1 MSIFNNYSILFT
13 YLVAAYVIGG
23 EHCWAL
29 RPKKEEKDNGEREGS
44 DGWGSKM
51 GHWLHRPL
59 HLFFLSWHPWS
70 PWFLS
75 CLSGSG
81 FFFLLFFQ
89 FSVSVLYFL
98 CLILFLRFICL
109 FRMILRSVNRRKML
123 NLIGKPRLV
132 ILFFPVRDLF
142 LGCFICEFRVPSSF
156 FFLFPIRFRISN
168 F

>member
-1 MSIFNNYSILFT
+1 MGVEDGPLTSQTTPPLLPLVTSLIPLVSLVPLWIRFFLPSLFSILC
-13 YLVAAYVIGG
+13 VG
-23 EHCWAL
+23 AL
-29 RPKKEEKDNGEREGS
+29 
-44 DGWGSKM
+44 
-51 GHWLHRPL
+51 
-59 HLFFLSWHPWS
+59 
-70 PWFLS
+70 
-75 CLSGSG
+75 
-81 FFFLLFFQ
+81 
-89 FSVSVLYFL
+89 FL